1 MITNLYLL
9 YNQVPLIIWIGIDIM
24 INKCGSFDLY
34 IWVIYILLTL
44 RAYIWN
50 NFESCVTMSKLVVIF
65 MKSKIYQDLYNT
77 TNCDLSQELNSIIIT
92 YSYLQ
97 SPLGR
102 LYLIVILILFSV
114 LQNAM
119 TDNISLVK
127 LETNNYYL
135 ILLHLIL

>member
-1 MITNLYLL
+1 
-9 YNQVPLIIWIGIDIM
+9 
-24 INKCGSFDLY
+24 
-34 IWVIYILLTL
+34 
-44 RAYIWN
+44 
-50 NFESCVTMSKLVVIF
+50 MSKLVVIF

-77 TNCDLSQELNSIIIT
+77 TNWDLYQELNSIIIT

-127 LETNNYYL
+127 LETNNYYV
-135 ILLHLIL
+135 ILVHLIL

>member
-1 MITNLYLL
+1 
-9 YNQVPLIIWIGIDIM
+9 
-24 INKCGSFDLY
+24 
-34 IWVIYILLTL
+34 
-44 RAYIWN
+44 
-50 NFESCVTMSKLVVIF
+50 
-65 MKSKIYQDLYNT
+65 MKSKIYQDLYNK
-77 TNCDLSQELNSIIIT
+77 TNWDLYQELNSIIIT

-127 LETNNYYL
+127 LETNNYYVV
-135 ILLHLIL
+135 LLHLILE

>member
-1 MITNLYLL
+1 
-9 YNQVPLIIWIGIDIM
+9 
-24 INKCGSFDLY
+24 
-34 IWVIYILLTL
+34 
-44 RAYIWN
+44 
-50 NFESCVTMSKLVVIF
+50 
-65 MKSKIYQDLYNT
+65 MKSKIYQDLYNI
-77 TNCDLSQELNSIIIT
+77 TNWDLYQELNSIIIT

-127 LETNNYYL
+127 LETNNYYVV
-135 ILLHLIL
+135 LLHLILE

>member
-1 MITNLYLL
+1 
-9 YNQVPLIIWIGIDIM
+9 
-24 INKCGSFDLY
+24 
-34 IWVIYILLTL
+34 
-44 RAYIWN
+44 
-50 NFESCVTMSKLVVIF
+50 

-77 TNCDLSQELNSIIIT
+77 TNWDPYQELNSIIIT

-127 LETNNYYL
+127 LETNNYYVV
-135 ILLHLIL
+135 LLHLILE

>member
-1 MITNLYLL
+1 
-9 YNQVPLIIWIGIDIM
+9 
-24 INKCGSFDLY
+24 
-34 IWVIYILLTL
+34 
-44 RAYIWN
+44 
-50 NFESCVTMSKLVVIF
+50 

-77 TNCDLSQELNSIIIT
+77 TDLSQELNSIIIT

-127 LETNNYYL
+127 LETNNYYVV
-135 ILLHLIL
+135 LLHLILE